1 MEKIKRKKMGKFLK
15 NEKEEDE
22 EREEEADEEE
32 EVEDE
37 QEEEEDE
44 EKDQNL
50 VRPQKEGESVTR
62 PYMAIQ
68 SRTVGQ
74 EQ

>member
-1 MEKIKRKKMGKFLK
+1 MRTPQKEI
-15 NEKEEDE
+15 EEDE
-22 EREEEADEEE
+22 EEEEEEEEE

-37 QEEEEDE
+37 
-44 EKDQNL
+44 EKDQDL
-50 VRPQKEGESVTR
+50 VRPQKEAESVTR

-68 SRTVGQ
+68 LRTVGQ